1 MNIYNKLHQI
11 TENKMFNIDLASLY
25 DNEDTFNDFC
35 DKVNDAIMQEEII
48 YYYEAIKYLM
58 NEDASLGQSLDIASE
73 YGYTTE
79 QLNSELLAT
88 LLYQQKL
95 TEQWYEIENQVSKLF
110 YDKLEKESIEL
121 DIKLYPKRNKT

>member
-1 MNIYNKLHQI
+1 MNTYNKLHQI
-11 TENKMFNIDLASLY
+11 TEEKMFPIDLASLY
-25 DNEDTFNDFC
+25 HNEDTFNDFC

-48 YYYEAIKYLM
+48 YYSKAIKYLM
-58 NEDASLGQSLDIASE
+58 NEDASLNQSLDIASE

-95 TEQWYEIENQVSKLF
+95 TEQWYEIEQQVKELF
-110 YDKLEKESIEL
+110 
-121 DIKLYPKRNKT
+121 NK

>member
-48 YYYEAIKYLM
+48 YYSEAIKYLM
-58 NEDASLGQSLDIASE
+58 REDASLGQSLEIASE

-110 YDKLEKESIEL
+110 YDKLEKDSIEL
-121 DIKLYPKRNKT
+121 DIKLYPKRNI

>member
-1 MNIYNKLHQI
+1 MNIYNKLHEI
-11 TENKMFNIDLASLY
+11 TEEKMYDNFNIDLASIY

-35 DKVNDAIMQEEII
+35 DKVNDAIMCEDII
-48 YYYEAIKYLM
+48 YYSEAIKYLM
-58 NEDASLGQSLDIASE
+58 REDASLYESLNIASE

-95 TEQWYEIENQVSKLF
+95 TEQWYEIEEQL
-110 YDKLEKESIEL
+110 KEIFNS
-121 DIKLYPKRNKT
+121 

>member
-11 TENKMFNIDLASLY
+11 TEKKMFDIDLASLY
-25 DNEDTFNDFC
+25 YNEDTFNDFC
-35 DKVNDAIMQEEII
+35 NKVNDAIMQEEII
-48 YYYEAIKYLM
+48 YYYEAIKYLV

-95 TEQWYEIENQVSKLF
+95 TEQWYEMETEI
-110 YDKLEKESIEL
+110 KEIFNEQ
-121 DIKLYPKRNKT
+121 

>member
-11 TENKMFNIDLASLY
+11 TENKMFDIDLASLY
-25 DNEDTFNDFC
+25 NNEDTFNDFC

-48 YYYEAIKYLM
+48 YYSEAIKYLM
-58 NEDASLGQSLDIASE
+58 REDASLGQSLEIASE

-110 YDKLEKESIEL
+110 YDKLEKDSIEL
-121 DIKLYPKRNKT
+121 DIKLYPKRNI